1 MNYEVR
7 QEIYSLVFFEMIF
20 YFQGFINL
28 FILECFFLALH
39 NDLILSSEKLRQI
52 IVPFSY
58 EYLYKLRTRAIKLQP
73 RNTRIYSFTRM
84 NFLRTSSS
92 LLARIL

>member
-1 MNYEVR
+1 
-7 QEIYSLVFFEMIF
+7 MIF

-28 FILECFFLALH
+28 FILERFFLALH
-39 NDLILSSEKLRQI
+39 NDLLVSSEKLRQI
-52 IVPFSY
+52 IALFNY
-58 EYLYKLRTRAIKLQP
+58 EYLYKLRIRAIKLQL
-73 RNTRIYSFTRM
+73 RETRIYSFIRM